1 MAIFFGN
8 SQNDFWHQAF
18 RDNNAARVA
27 ELERENK
34 LLREAL
40 MKERKHNHKLQNQL
54 YNENSFPAWDSNIPI
69 AEPNSYPEWE

>member
-8 SQNDFWHQAF
+8 SQNDFWHQAL

-40 MKERKHNHKLQNQL
+40 MKERERNRKLKDQL
-54 YNENSFPAWDSNIPI
+54 YERENNKWLNPDQFQHFQ
-69 AEPNSYPEWE
+69 

>member
-8 SQNDFWHQAF
+8 SQNDFWHQAL
-18 RDNNAARVA
+18 RDTNAARIE

-40 MKERKHNHKLQNQL
+40 IKERERNRKLKDQL
-54 YNENSFPAWDSNIPI
+54 YEHENNKWLNPDQFQHFQ
-69 AEPNSYPEWE
+69 

>member
-8 SQNDFWHQAF
+8 SQNDFWHQAL
-18 RDNNAARVA
+18 RDTNAARVA

-40 MKERKHNHKLQNQL
+40 MKERERNRKLQDQL
-54 YNENSFPAWDSNIPI
+54 YLHNTI
-69 AEPNSYPEWE
+69 AEDISNGWVYG

>member
-18 RDNNAARVA
+18 HNYNAARAA

-40 MKERKHNHKLQNQL
+40 MKERERNRKLQDQL
-54 YNENSFPAWDSNIPI
+54 YRRNTLAEDVSNGWV
-69 AEPNSYPEWE
+69 YD

>member
-8 SQNDFWHQAF
+8 SQNDFWHQAL
-18 RDNNAARVA
+18 RDTNAARIA

-40 MKERKHNHKLQNQL
+40 IKERERNRKLKDQL
-54 YNENSFPAWDSNIPI
+54 YKCENNKWLNPDQFQHFQ
-69 AEPNSYPEWE
+69 

>member
-8 SQNDFWHQAF
+8 SQNDFWHQAL

-40 MKERKHNHKLQNQL
+40 MKERERNRKLKDQL
-54 YNENSFPAWDSNIPI
+54 YKRNTLAEDVSNGWV
-69 AEPNSYPEWE
+69 YD

>member
-8 SQNDFWHQAF
+8 SQNDFWHLAL
-18 RDNNAARVA
+18 RDTNAARVA

-40 MKERKHNHKLQNQL
+40 MKERERNRKLKDQL
-54 YNENSFPAWDSNIPI
+54 YQREPFNHWDWDETSTGAILNH
-69 AEPNSYPEWE
+69 

>member
-8 SQNDFWHQAF
+8 SQNDFWHQAL
-18 RDNNAARVA
+18 RDTNAARIE

-40 MKERKHNHKLQNQL
+40 IKERERNRKLKDQL
-54 YNENSFPAWDSNIPI
+54 YECQNNRWLNPDQFQHFQ
-69 AEPNSYPEWE
+69 

>member
-8 SQNDFWHQAF
+8 SQNDFWHHVL
-18 RDNNAARVA
+18 RDTNAAQVA

-40 MKERKHNHKLQNQL
+40 MKERERNRKLQDQL
-54 YNENSFPAWDSNIPI
+54 YERKNNRWLNPDQFQHF
-69 AEPNSYPEWE
+69 

>member
-8 SQNDFWHQAF
+8 NQNDFWHQAL
-18 RDNNAARVA
+18 RDTNAARIA

-40 MKERKHNHKLQNQL
+40 MKERERNRKLKDQL
-54 YNENSFPAWDSNIPI
+54 YERENNKWLNPDQFQHFQ
-69 AEPNSYPEWE
+69 